1 MVPSAF
7 EGAVAVAAAAAATL
21 AFLLPDLLSDA
32 GSKDKIVSQQN
43 SQKLGETLLHTSLK
57 LLLTSLKRLELFRR
71 IADDIVLDDRLD
83 KIDSICGF
91 VLEVPFFFWELA
103 RLQSFLVCW
112 RGSSMIDILED
123 DVDAVSAW
131 VELVRSHDRF

>member
-1 MVPSAF
+1 MGVRVARLRDRVRRVVPSAF
-7 EGAVAVAAAAAATL
+7 EGAVAAAAAATL

-91 VLEVPFFFWELA
+91 VLEVPI
-103 RLQSFLVCW
+103 FL
-112 RGSSMIDILED
+112 GAS
-123 DVDAVSAW
+123 
-131 VELVRSHDRF
+131 